1 MAYHNSVLKNLK
13 KNNIYQLLIKN
24 KLIKNKNLSIFHS
37 RTRDNKNLKSFI
49 DRVTN
54 VIFLEKTK
62 KEIYYINKKTKKND
76 EKYTKT
82 YYGKFKTSSL
92 NESQIR
98 LNQFRNFIKNKIVL
112 DFGCGNGDF
121 LYKSQNILKKGIGID
136 LGFAGKKHSDNKKIN
151 FLKKINQIND
161 LDFKFDSIF
170 LFHVFEHL
178 VNPIEVLTQLQ
189 SKLKKNGNLII
200 EVPHANNLLLKKL
213 KIKSFINF
221 TLWSE
226 HLVLHTNKSLKCF
239 LEKVGF
245 NKNKIFFY
253 QRYNLN
259 NNLGWLICN
268 KPGGHIFY
276 NKLSNKKE
284 IDQYNAILIKNEYT
298 DTIFSISKNQ

>member
-1 MAYHNSVLKNLK
+1 MTSLKSVLKNLK

-62 KEIYYINKKTKKND
+62 KEIYYINKKIKKND

-92 NESQIR
+92 NESQRR
-98 LNQFRNFIKNKIVL
+98 LNQFINFIKNKIVL

-121 LYKSQNILKKGIGID
+121 LYKSQYILKKGIGID
-136 LGFAGKKHSDNKKIN
+136 LGFAGKKHSDNKKLN

-170 LFHVFEHL
+170 LKYKCFMGPFSKL
-178 VNPIEVLTQLQ
+178 EVWQSLQ
-189 SKLKKNGNLII
+189 S
-200 EVPHANNLLLKKL
+200 
-213 KIKSFINF
+213 IK
-221 TLWSE
+221 
-226 HLVLHTNKSLKCF
+226 
-239 LEKVGF
+239 G
-245 NKNKIFFY
+245 
-253 QRYNLN
+253 
-259 NNLGWLICN
+259 
-268 KPGGHIFY
+268 
-276 NKLSNKKE
+276 
-284 IDQYNAILIKNEYT
+284 
-298 DTIFSISKNQ
+298 

>member
-1 MAYHNSVLKNLK
+1 MTSLNSVLKNLK

-62 KEIYYINKKTKKND
+62 KEIYYINKKIKKND

-92 NESQIR
+92 NESQRR

-136 LGFAGKKHSDNKKIN
+136 PGFAGKKHSDNKKIN

-189 SKLKKNGNLII
+189 LKLKKNGNLII

-226 HLVLHTNKSLKCF
+226 HLILHTKKSLKCF
-239 LEKVGF
+239 LKKAGF
-245 NKNKIFFY
+245 KKNRIFFY

-259 NNLGWLICN
+259 NNIGWMLHD
-268 KPGGHIFY
+268 KPRGHIFFK
-276 NKLSNKKE
+276 KLFNKKT
-284 IDQYNAILIKNEYT
+284 INQYNNILIKNEYT

>member
-1 MAYHNSVLKNLK
+1 MNNLKNLK

-92 NESQIR
+92 NESQRR

-151 FLKKINQIND
+151 FLKKINQVND

-178 VNPIEVLTQLQ
+178 ENPIEVLTQLQ

-213 KIKSFINF
+213 AIKSFINF

-226 HLVLHTNKSLKCF
+226 HLILHTKKSLKCF
-239 LEKVGF
+239 LEKAGF
-245 NKNKIFFY
+245 KKNRIFFY

-259 NNLGWLICN
+259 NNIGWMLHD
-268 KPGGHIFY
+268 KPRGHIFFK
-276 NKLSNKKE
+276 KLFNKKT
-284 IDQYNAILIKNEYT
+284 INQYNNILIKNEYT

>member
-1 MAYHNSVLKNLK
+1 MTSLNSVLKNLK

-92 NESQIR
+92 NESQRR
-98 LNQFRNFIKNKIVL
+98 LNQFINFIKNKIVL

-136 LGFAGKKHSDNKKIN
+136 PGFAGKKHSDNKKIN

-213 KIKSFINF
+213 AIKSFINF

-226 HLVLHTNKSLKCF
+226 HLILHTKKSLKCF
-239 LEKVGF
+239 LKKAGF
-245 NKNKIFFY
+245 KKNRVFFY

-259 NNLGWLICN
+259 NNIGWMLHD
-268 KPGGHIFY
+268 KPRGHIFFK
-276 NKLSNKKE
+276 KLFNKKT
-284 IDQYNAILIKNEYT
+284 INQYNNILIKNEYT
-298 DTIFSISKNQ
+298 DAIFSISKNQ

>member
-1 MAYHNSVLKNLK
+1 MTYHNSVLENLK
-13 KNNIYQLLIKN
+13 KNKIYQLLIKN

-37 RTRDNKNLKSFI
+37 RTRDNKNLKSFV

-92 NESQIR
+92 NESQRR

-121 LYKSQNILKKGIGID
+121 LYKSQKILKKGIGID
-136 LGFAGKKHSDNKKIN
+136 LDFAGKKYSDNKKIN

-226 HLVLHTNKSLKCF
+226 HLILHTKKSLKCF
-239 LEKVGF
+239 LEKAGF
-245 NKNKIFFY
+245 KKNRVFFY

-259 NNLGWLICN
+259 NNIGWMLHD
-268 KPGGHIFY
+268 KPRGHIFFK
-276 NKLSNKKE
+276 KLFNKKT
-284 IDQYNAILIKNEYT
+284 INQYNNILIKNEYT
-298 DTIFSISKNQ
+298 DAIFSISKNQ

>member
-1 MAYHNSVLKNLK
+1 MINFKNLK

-92 NESQIR
+92 NESQRR

-121 LYKSQNILKKGIGID
+121 LYKS
-136 LGFAGKKHSDNKKIN
+136 
-151 FLKKINQIND
+151 
-161 LDFKFDSIF
+161 
-170 LFHVFEHL
+170 
-178 VNPIEVLTQLQ
+178 
-189 SKLKKNGNLII
+189 
-200 EVPHANNLLLKKL
+200 
-213 KIKSFINF
+213 
-221 TLWSE
+221 
-226 HLVLHTNKSLKCF
+226 
-239 LEKVGF
+239 
-245 NKNKIFFY
+245 
-253 QRYNLN
+253 
-259 NNLGWLICN
+259 
-268 KPGGHIFY
+268 
-276 NKLSNKKE
+276 
-284 IDQYNAILIKNEYT
+284 
-298 DTIFSISKNQ
+298 

>member
-1 MAYHNSVLKNLK
+1 MASLNFILKNLK

-92 NESQIR
+92 NESQRR
-98 LNQFRNFIKNKIVL
+98 LNQFINFIKNKIVL

-136 LGFAGKKHSDNKKIN
+136 PGFAGKKHSDNKKIN

-189 SKLKKNGNLII
+189 LKLKKNGNLII

-226 HLVLHTNKSLKCF
+226 HLILHTKKSLKCF
-239 LEKVGF
+239 LEKAGF
-245 NKNKIFFY
+245 KKNRIFFY

-259 NNLGWLICN
+259 NNIGWMLHD
-268 KPGGHIFY
+268 KPRGHIFFK
-276 NKLSNKKE
+276 KLFNKKT
-284 IDQYNAILIKNEYT
+284 INQYNNILIKNEYT
-298 DTIFSISKNQ
+298 DTLFSISKNQ

>member
-1 MAYHNSVLKNLK
+1 MINFKNLK

-24 KLIKNKNLSIFHS
+24 KLIKNKNLSVFHS

-54 VIFLEKTK
+54 IILLEKIK
-62 KEIYYINKKTKKND
+62 KTHYYKNKKTKKND

-92 NESQIR
+92 NESQRR

-121 LYKSQNILKKGIGID
+121 LYKSQKILKKGIGID
-136 LGFAGKKHSDNKKIN
+136 LSFAGKKHSDNKKIN

-226 HLVLHTNKSLKCF
+226 HLILHTNKSLKCF
-239 LEKVGF
+239 LEKAGF
-245 NKNKIFFY
+245 KKNKIFFY

-259 NNLGWLICN
+259 NALGWLICN

>member
-1 MAYHNSVLKNLK
+1 MASLNSVLKNLK

-76 EKYTKT
+76 AKYTKT
-82 YYGKFKTSSL
+82 YYGKFKTSAL
-92 NESQIR
+92 NDSQRR

-136 LGFAGKKHSDNKKIN
+136 LGLAVKKYSDNKKIN
-151 FLKKINQIND
+151 FFKKINQIDD

-170 LFHVFEHL
+170 LFHVFEHV

-189 SKLKKNGNLII
+189 LKLKKNGNLII
-200 EVPHANNLLLKKL
+200 EVPQANNFLLKKL

-226 HLVLHTNKSLKCF
+226 HLILHTNKSLKCF
-239 LEKVGF
+239 
-245 NKNKIFFY
+245 
-253 QRYNLN
+253 
-259 NNLGWLICN
+259 
-268 KPGGHIFY
+268 
-276 NKLSNKKE
+276 
-284 IDQYNAILIKNEYT
+284 
-298 DTIFSISKNQ
+298 

>member
-1 MAYHNSVLKNLK
+1 MTDLKNLK
-13 KNNIYQLLIKN
+13 KNKIYKLLIKN
-24 KLIKNKNLSIFHS
+24 KLIKNKNLSVFHS

-54 VIFLEKTK
+54 IILLEKVK
-62 KEIYYINKKTKKND
+62 KANYYKNKKDKKTID

-82 YYGKFKTSSL
+82 HFGKFRISIL
-92 NESQIR
+92 NDAQRHVS
-98 LNQFRNFIKNKIVL
+98 QFRNFIKNKIVL
-112 DFGCGNGDF
+112 EFGCGSGEF
-121 LYKSQNILKKGIGID
+121 LHRSQKILKKGVGID
-136 LGFAGKKHSDNKKIN
+136 PGFERIEYSDNKKIIFFKN
-151 FLKKINQIND
+151 INQIND

-170 LFHVFEHL
+170 LFHVLEHL

-189 SKLKKNGNLII
+189 LKLKKNGNLII

-226 HLVLHTNKSLKCF
+226 HLILHTKKSLKCF
-239 LEKVGF
+239 LEKAGF
-245 NKNKIFFY
+245 KKNRIFFY

-259 NNLGWLICN
+259 NNIGWMLHD
-268 KPGGHIFY
+268 KPRGHIFFK
-276 NKLSNKKE
+276 KLFNKKT
-284 IDQYNAILIKNEYT
+284 INQYNNILIKNEYT